1 MSPGWVSPSSMSAQK
16 GQAVATTLAPVSR
29 ASAIRSAAIR
39 EPWRT
44 STQAPPPPAPQQNVR
59 SPLRG
64 ISTGPPFAVARA
76 ARGAAVSWL
85 WRAR

>member
-1 MSPGWVSPSSMSAQK
+1 M
-16 GQAVATTLAPVSR
+16 
-29 ASAIRSAAIR
+29 R

-64 ISTGPPFAVARA
+64 ISTGPPFAVART
-76 ARGAAVSWL
+76 ARGAAVS
-85 WRAR
+85 